1 MMKVVI
7 CVGSSCHIK
16 GSYDVLTRIQELIKI
31 HNLEKVVEL
40 QASFCLGR
48 CQEGVAMIIDGE
60 DVANANKDT
69 IDSIFNEF
77 ILEKLK

>member
-1 MMKVVI
+1 MKVII

-16 GSYDVLTRIQELIKI
+16 GSYDVLTRLQELIKTYK
-31 HNLEKVVEL
+31 LENDIEL

-48 CQEGVAMIIDGE
+48 CQEGVAMTINGK

-69 IDSIFNEF
+69 IDSIFEEM

>member
-1 MMKVVI
+1 MKVII

-16 GSYDVLTRIQELIKI
+16 GSYDVLTRLQELIKTYK
-31 HNLEKVVEL
+31 LENDIEL
-40 QASFCLGR
+40 QASFFLGR
-48 CQEGVAMIIDGE
+48 CQEGVAMTINGK

-69 IDSIFNEF
+69 IDSIFEEM